1 MKHLKCLLIPVLA
14 LSMVACAGF
23 VNGAKKTLYVSGTLA
38 DGAMR
43 VYAADWKDRT
53 NRLGDTASLE
63 NERSNVMVLSRK
75 VGAGIA
81 LADKAVDDYSAAAGT
96 NAPNKVVVNALITT
110 AVSDAGSFAA
120 YITALTGK
128 SNFTVSP
135 FTPLK

>member
-1 MKHLKCLLIPVLA
+1 MRLKVLIVPLIA
-14 LSMVACAGF
+14 LTVIGCQSF
-23 VNGAKKTLYVSGTLA
+23 VNGAKKTLYVSATLA

-43 VYAADWKDRT
+43 TYGADWKFRT
-53 NRLGDTASLE
+53 NSIGDTPALE

-81 LADKAVDDYSAAAGT
+81 LADKAVDDYAASAGT
-96 NAPNKVVVNALITT
+96 NTPNKVVVNALITT
-110 AVSDAGSFAA
+110 AISDAGSFAA

-128 SNFTVSP
+128 SNFTVST

>member
-1 MKHLKCLLIPVLA
+1 MRLRLFLIPVAALLA
-14 LSMVACAGF
+14 FGCASF
-23 VNGAKKTLYVSGTLA
+23 VNGAKKTLYVSATLA
-38 DGAMR
+38 DGAMKT
-43 VYAADWKDRT
+43 YAVDWKSRT
-53 NRLGDTASLE
+53 NSQGDTASLE

>member
-1 MKHLKCLLIPVLA
+1 MKHLRNLLVPVLA
-14 LSMVACAGF
+14 IAMIGCAGF
-23 VNGAKKTLYVSGTLA
+23 VNSAKKTLYVSGTLA

-43 VYAADWKDRT
+43 TYAADWKDRT
-53 NRLGDTASLE
+53 NRVGDSPALE

-81 LADKAVDDYSAAAGT
+81 LADKAIDDYVAAAGT
-96 NAPNKVVVNALITT
+96 NAPNKVVVNALVST
-110 AVSDAGSFAA
+110 AVADVGSFAA

-128 SNFTVSP
+128 TNFTSSP